1 MKKVLLASL
10 VIACSTPV
18 LANVDIGPDTAG
30 YRLGFTTNKGELE
43 LSGGGLPTYKQ
54 TATLEGVELGYDF
67 NKIVGVTASFSK
79 GDESTSTFRDSRFTA
94 ELGYTFLIGDSTD
107 FTIKPYGSLGYEKG
121 TIEDGSQNQALAS
134 DSVSIS
140 GFTAGVGVRATIFK
154 YGYIGIEESAIAGDV
169 AGVDCTVTNTR
180 IGVGAKWDF

>member
-10 VIACSTPV
+10 VVACSTPA
-18 LANVDIGPDTAG
+18 LASGATDDSTAG

-79 GDESTSTFRDSRFTA
+79 GDESTSTFRDSRFTT

-121 TIEDGSQNQALAS
+121 TIKDDSHNQALATNS
-134 DSVSIS
+134 LSMS
-140 GFTAGVGVRATIFK
+140 GLTAGVGVRATILK
-154 YGYIGIEESAIAGDV
+154 YGYIGIEESVIAGDI

-180 IGVGAKWDF
+180 LGIGAKWDF